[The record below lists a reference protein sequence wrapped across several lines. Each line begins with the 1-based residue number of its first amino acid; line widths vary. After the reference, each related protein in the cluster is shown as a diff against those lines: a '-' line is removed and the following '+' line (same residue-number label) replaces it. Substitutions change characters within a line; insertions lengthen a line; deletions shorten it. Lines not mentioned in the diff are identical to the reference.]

1 MKRTILKMYLAYC
14 LVAAIMSVILAVM
27 VWDLVIVD
35 HDDIVVPGVIMPARQ
50 PLTT

>member
-1 MKRTILKMYLAYC
+1 MKCTILKMYLAYC
-14 LVAAIMSVILAVM
+14 LVAAIMSVMLAVM
-27 VWDLVIVD
+27 IWDVIIAD